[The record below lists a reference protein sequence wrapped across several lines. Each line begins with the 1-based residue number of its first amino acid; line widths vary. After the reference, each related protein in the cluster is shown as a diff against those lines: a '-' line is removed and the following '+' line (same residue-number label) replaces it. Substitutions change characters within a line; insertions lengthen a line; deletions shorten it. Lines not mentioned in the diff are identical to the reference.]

1 MTLLDAVLLV
11 NAVVGLLCAVC
22 LLWPRCES

>member
-11 NAVVGLLCAVC
+11 NAVVGLLCAVY
-22 LLWPRCES
+22 LLWPRCEA